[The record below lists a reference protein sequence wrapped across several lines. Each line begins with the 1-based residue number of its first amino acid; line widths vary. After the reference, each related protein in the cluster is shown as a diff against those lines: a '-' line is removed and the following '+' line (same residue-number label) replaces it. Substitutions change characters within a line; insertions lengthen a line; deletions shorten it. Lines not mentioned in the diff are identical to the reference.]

1 MRDAVRF
8 ELAPAGGVEIDTG
21 VRNLDE
27 ISLDELYDQAE
38 ASVNGEGRTTNESQS
53 HTTYP
58 RSEVV
63 RKYPLRVAGGVCQG
77 CGDDAPFLTDDGEP
91 FLEVHHLRR
100 RSDGGAD
107 HPKNVIALCPNC
119 HRRVHHGRNGDEFN
133 EDLID
138 KAEELHSR

>member
-1 MRDAVRF
+1 M
-8 ELAPAGGVEIDTG
+8 
-21 VRNLDE
+21 
-27 ISLDELYDQAE
+27 
-38 ASVNGEGRTTNESQS
+38 
-53 HTTYP
+53 
-58 RSEVV
+58 
-63 RKYPLRVAGGVCQG
+63 RKYALQVADGVCQG
-77 CGDDAPFLTDDGEP
+77 CSDDAPFLTDDRES

-100 RSDGGAD
+100 RSNGGAD